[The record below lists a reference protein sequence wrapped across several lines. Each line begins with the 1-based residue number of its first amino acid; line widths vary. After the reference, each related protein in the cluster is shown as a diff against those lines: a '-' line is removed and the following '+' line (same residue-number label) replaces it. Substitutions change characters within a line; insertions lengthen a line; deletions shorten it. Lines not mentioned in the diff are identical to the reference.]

1 MKGLQFAEDGEGSAV
16 LQYREDRG
24 LYITPTFIIILF
36 LQAQRLGYV
45 SIFMGSL
52 ISTDLHAL
60 QIGPK
65 QTNGRRKEQDSF
77 VLSFTTQPLTG
88 IQGSSL
94 FCGGLA
100 WSSGDHL

>member
-1 MKGLQFAEDGEGSAV
+1 M
-16 LQYREDRG
+16 
-24 LYITPTFIIILF
+24 YITPTFIIILF

-52 ISTDLHAL
+52 ISKDLHAL
-60 QIGPK
+60 QIGPE
-65 QTNGRRKEQDSF
+65 QRNGRRKEQGSS
-77 VLSFTTQPLTG
+77 VLSFTTQSPTG
-88 IQGSSL
+88 IRGSSL